1 MEFKNVDYTEDLKK
15 NLSKIHIEKFLM
27 VVKVDYTYLS
37 KKTDKFRLD
46 VDVKKVKTYLD
57 LQHFIDDYKSYLS
70 FLGKTQ
76 LDMLIKDMKWNKT
89 IYTVLAVNKFK
100 NKLKLLEKKTF

>member
-1 MEFKNVDYTEDLKK
+1 MEFKNIDYSKDLEK

-27 VVKVDYTYLS
+27 VVKVDYTHLS

-57 LQHFIDDYKSYLS
+57 LQHFIEDYTNYLS

-76 LDMLIKDMKWNKT
+76 LDMIIKDIKWNKT

-100 NKLKLLEKKTF
+100 KKLLEKV

>member
-1 MEFKNVDYTEDLKK
+1 
-15 NLSKIHIEKFLM
+15 M

-57 LQHFIDDYKSYLS
+57 LQNFIDDYESYLS
-70 FLGKTQ
+70 FLGKT
-76 LDMLIKDMKWNKT
+76 
-89 IYTVLAVNKFK
+89 
-100 NKLKLLEKKTF
+100 

>member
-1 MEFKNVDYTEDLKK
+1 MEFKNIDYSKDLEK
-15 NLSKIHIEKFLM
+15 NLSKIHIEKFLT
-27 VVKVDYTYLS
+27 VIKVDYTYLS

-57 LQHFIDDYKSYLS
+57 LQHFIEDYKNHLS

-89 IYTVLAVNKFK
+89 IYTVLAANKFK
-100 NKLKLLEKKTF
+100 KKLLKKKHFL